1 MAISDPSCYTAFL
14 VLGWIRVASVRYLEI
29 PLGPSPQRCE
39 LSSHFVMADKLANA
53 SVLNPGL
60 STNLSLKKIPSL
72 DGLRAVAVLLVIFH
86 HLHVPFSPDG
96 RGVLTFFVLS
106 GFLITWMLLN
116 ESERTGDVS
125 IRNFYVRRILRIF
138 PAFYVFLIL
147 SIAARWLTVAW
158 PNRSLLYD
166 YLSAFFYTI
175 NYRLALTPHIAHT
188 AQHTW
193 ALSVEEQF
201 YLLWPCVFVAFHKK
215 LRRLA
220 YVLVAAIVLIN
231 IYRLVLYFG
240 FHARERWLTLS
251 FDTRADHILIGCL
264 LAVLLK
270 RGIGTWFWNWI
281 TARTWYSLV
290 PLLLTIASIAIS
302 MHQGLTYRYSVGFV
316 LDPLLT
322 AILLVQVI
330 ALGYSRLW
338 GWLNWKV
345 TVYLGKISYGMFLYH
360 MLANHLVIVLFGMHS
375 LWFRLPAVIAVTVL
389 FGTSS
394 YYLIENRFL
403 RLKTKFERRDP
414 RKHTAASLRP
424 HTSWPLQAAPSPE
437 NS

>member
-1 MAISDPSCYTAFL
+1 
-14 VLGWIRVASVRYLEI
+14 
-29 PLGPSPQRCE
+29 
-39 LSSHFVMADKLANA
+39 MADKLAHA
-53 SVLNPGL
+53 SVLNPRL
-60 STNLSLKKIPSL
+60 STSLSQKKIPSL
-72 DGLRAVAVLLVIFH
+72 DGLRAVAVLSVICH
-86 HLHVPFSPDG
+86 HLQVPFFPEG

-106 GFLITWMLLN
+106 GFLITWMMLN

-125 IRNFYVRRILRIF
+125 IRNFYLRRVLRIF

-147 SIAARWLTVAW
+147 SIAARWLTDAW

-215 LRRLA
+215 PRRLT
-220 YVLVAAIVLIN
+220 YVLVGTIVLIN
-231 IYRLVLYFG
+231 FYRLVLYFG
-240 FHARERWLTLS
+240 FHAREKWLTYS

-270 RGIGTWFWNWI
+270 RGVGTWFWNWI

-302 MHQGLTYRYSVGFV
+302 LHRGLAYRVGVGFV

-330 ALGYSRLW
+330 ALGHSRLW
-338 GWLNWKV
+338 GWLNWKG

-360 MLANHLVIVLFGMHS
+360 MLANRLVIMLLGMQS
-375 LWFRLPAVIAVTVL
+375 PWFRLPAVTAVSVL
-389 FGTSS
+389 FGTAS

-403 RLKTKFERRDP
+403 RLKTKFEREVRQRP
-414 RKHTAASLRP
+414 TVASLRP
-424 HTSWPLQAAPSPE
+424 NRLWPLQAAHQSRE
-437 NS
+437 LEIRVR

>member
-1 MAISDPSCYTAFL
+1 
-14 VLGWIRVASVRYLEI
+14 
-29 PLGPSPQRCE
+29 
-39 LSSHFVMADKLANA
+39 
-53 SVLNPGL
+53 L
-60 STNLSLKKIPSL
+60 STSLSQKKIPSL
-72 DGLRAVAVLLVIFH
+72 DGLRAVAVLLVICH
-86 HLHVPFSPDG
+86 HLHVPFFPEG

-147 SIAARWLTVAW
+147 SMAARWLMLAW
-158 PNRSLLYD
+158 PNRSLLFD
-166 YLSAFFYTI
+166 YLSAFFYTS
-175 NYRLALTPHIAHT
+175 NYRLALTPNIVHT

-201 YLLWPCVFVAFHKK
+201 YLLWPCVFVVFHKQ
-215 LRRLA
+215 LRRLT

-240 FHARERWLTLS
+240 LHVREKWISFS

-270 RGIGTWFWNWI
+270 HGVGTWFWNWI
-281 TARTWYSLV
+281 TARTWFSLV

-302 MHQGLTYRYSVGFV
+302 FHRGLAYRFSVGFV

-330 ALGYSRLW
+330 ALARSRLW

-360 MLANHLVIVLFGMHS
+360 MLANRLVIVLFGTHS
-375 LWFRLPAVIAVTVL
+375 LWFRLPAVIAMSAL
-389 FGTSS
+389 FGTCS

-414 RKHTAASLRP
+414 RKAAAARP
-424 HTSWPLQAAPSPE
+424 YPLWPLQVAPSSE
-437 NS
+437 N

>member
-1 MAISDPSCYTAFL
+1 
-14 VLGWIRVASVRYLEI
+14 
-29 PLGPSPQRCE
+29 
-39 LSSHFVMADKLANA
+39 MADKLAHA
-53 SVLNPGL
+53 SVLNPRL
-60 STNLSLKKIPSL
+60 STSLSQKKILSL

-86 HLHVPFSPDG
+86 HLHVPFFPEG

-106 GFLITWMLLN
+106 GFLITWMMLH
-116 ESERTGDVS
+116 ESEKTGDVS
-125 IRNFYVRRILRIF
+125 IRNFYIRRILRIF
-138 PAFYVFLIL
+138 PAFYVFLIVSL
-147 SIAARWLTVAW
+147 AARWITVAW

-166 YLSAFFYTI
+166 YLSALFYTI

-201 YLLWPCVFVAFHKK
+201 YLLWPCVFFAFHKK
-215 LRRLA
+215 LRRLT

-231 IYRLVLYFG
+231 IYRLILYFG
-240 FHARERWLTLS
+240 FHAREKWLIYS

-270 RGIGTWFWNWI
+270 RGAGTWFWNWI

-290 PLLLTIASIAIS
+290 PFFLTIASIAIS
-302 MHQGLTYRYSVGFV
+302 FHRGLAYRFSVGFV

-330 ALGYSRLW
+330 ALGHSRVW

-345 TVYLGKISYGMFLYH
+345 IVYLGKISYGMFLYH
-360 MLANHLVIVLFGMHS
+360 MLANRLVIVLFGMHS
-375 LWFRLPAVIAVTVL
+375 LWFRLPAVIATSVL
-389 FGTSS
+389 FGTAS
-394 YYLIENRFL
+394 YYLIEKRFL
-403 RLKTKFERRDP
+403 RLKIKFERTTMQEP
-414 RKHTAASLRP
+414 TAASFRP
-424 HTSWPLQAAPSPE
+424 HRLWLIRSRPLRRE
-437 NS
+437 LEIRVR

>member
-1 MAISDPSCYTAFL
+1 
-14 VLGWIRVASVRYLEI
+14 
-29 PLGPSPQRCE
+29 
-39 LSSHFVMADKLANA
+39 MADKLAHA
-53 SVLNPGL
+53 SVLNCGL
-60 STNLSLKKIPSL
+60 STSLSLKKIPSL

-86 HLHVPFSPDG
+86 HLHVPFFPEG

-106 GFLITWMLLN
+106 GFLITWMMLQ

-125 IRNFYVRRILRIF
+125 IRNFYIRRVLRIF
-138 PAFYVFLIL
+138 PAFYVFVIL
-147 SIAARWLTVAW
+147 SIVTRWLTVAW

-215 LRRLA
+215 LRRLT
-220 YVLVAAIVLIN
+220 YVLVAAIALIN
-231 IYRLVLYFG
+231 TYRLVLYFG
-240 FHARERWLTLS
+240 FHACEKWLTYS

-270 RGIGTWFWNWI
+270 RGVGTWFWNWI

-302 MHQGLTYRYSVGFV
+302 FHRGLAYRFSVGFV

-330 ALGYSRLW
+330 ALGHSRLW

-345 TVYLGKISYGMFLYH
+345 IVYLGKISYGMFLYH
-360 MLANHLVIVLFGMHS
+360 MFANRLVIVLFGMHS
-375 LWFRLPAVIAVTVL
+375 LWFRLPAVIAVSVL

-403 RLKTKFERRDP
+403 RLKTKFEREALQKP
-414 RKHTAASLRP
+414 TAASPRSNRLWPITNRP
-424 HTSWPLQAAPSPE
+424 PSRE
-437 NS
+437 LEIRVR

>member
-1 MAISDPSCYTAFL
+1 
-14 VLGWIRVASVRYLEI
+14 
-29 PLGPSPQRCE
+29 
-39 LSSHFVMADKLANA
+39 MADKLARA

-60 STNLSLKKIPSL
+60 STSLSLKKIPSL

-86 HLHVPFSPDG
+86 HLHVPFFPEG

-106 GFLITWMLLN
+106 GFLITWMLLQ
-116 ESERTGDVS
+116 ESERTGNVS
-125 IRNFYVRRILRIF
+125 IRNFYIRRVLRIF
-138 PAFYVFLIL
+138 PAFYFFLIL

-158 PNRSLLYD
+158 PNRSLIYD
-166 YLSAFFYTI
+166 YLSAFFYAI
-175 NYRLALTPHIAHT
+175 NYRLAMTPHIVHT

-201 YLLWPCVFVAFHKK
+201 YLLWPCVFVAFHDK
-215 LRRLA
+215 LRRLT
-220 YVLVAAIVLIN
+220 YVLAAAIVLIN

-240 FHARERWLTLS
+240 FHAREKWLTYS
-251 FDTRADHILIGCL
+251 FDTRADHIFIGCL

-270 RGIGTWFWNWI
+270 RGVGTWLWNWI

-302 MHQGLTYRYSVGFV
+302 FHRGLAYRVCVGFV

-322 AILLVQVI
+322 AILLVQAI
-330 ALGYSRLW
+330 SLGHSRLW
-338 GWLNWKV
+338 GWLNWKA

-360 MLANHLVIVLFGMHS
+360 MLANRLVIVLFGTHS
-375 LWFRLPAVIAVTVL
+375 LWLRLPAVIAVSVL
-389 FGTSS
+389 FGTCS

-403 RLKTKFERRDP
+403 RWKTKFERRDP
-414 RKHTAASLRP
+414 RRPSAAPRRP
-424 HTSWPLQAAPSPE
+424 DPLWTLQASQSRE
-437 NS
+437 LEIRVR

>member
-1 MAISDPSCYTAFL
+1 
-14 VLGWIRVASVRYLEI
+14 
-29 PLGPSPQRCE
+29 
-39 LSSHFVMADKLANA
+39 MADKLAHA
-53 SVLNPGL
+53 SVLNCGL
-60 STNLSLKKIPSL
+60 STSLSLKKIPSL

-86 HLHVPFSPDG
+86 HLHVPFFPEG

-106 GFLITWMLLN
+106 GFLITWMMLQ

-125 IRNFYVRRILRIF
+125 IRNFYIRRVLRIF

-147 SIAARWLTVAW
+147 SIVTRWLTVAW

-215 LRRLA
+215 LRRLT
-220 YVLVAAIVLIN
+220 YVVVAAIVLIN
-231 IYRLVLYFG
+231 IYRLFLYFG
-240 FHARERWLTLS
+240 FHAREKWLTYS

-270 RGIGTWFWNWI
+270 RGVGTWFWNWI

-302 MHQGLTYRYSVGFV
+302 FHRGLAYRFSVGFL

-322 AILLVQVI
+322 AILLVEVI
-330 ALGYSRLW
+330 ALGQSRLW

-360 MLANHLVIVLFGMHS
+360 MLANRLVIVLFGMHS
-375 LWFRLPAVIAVTVL
+375 LWFRLPAMIAVSVL

-403 RLKTKFERRDP
+403 LLKTKFEREAP
-414 RKHTAASLRP
+414 RKPAAASVRP
-424 HTSWPLQAAPSPE
+424 YQLWPLQAVPAPE
-437 NS
+437 NSKFA

>member
-1 MAISDPSCYTAFL
+1 
-14 VLGWIRVASVRYLEI
+14 
-29 PLGPSPQRCE
+29 
-39 LSSHFVMADKLANA
+39 MADKLARA

-60 STNLSLKKIPSL
+60 SSSLSQKKIPSL

-86 HLHVPFSPDG
+86 HLHVPFFPDG

-147 SIAARWLTVAW
+147 SIAARWLTLAW
-158 PNRSLLYD
+158 PNRSLLFD
-166 YLSAFFYTI
+166 YLSAFFYTS
-175 NYRLALTPHIAHT
+175 NYRLALTPNIAHT

-201 YLLWPCVFVAFHKK
+201 YLLWPCVFVAFHKN
-215 LRRLA
+215 LRRLT
-220 YVLVAAIVLIN
+220 YVLIAAIVLIN
-231 IYRLVLYFG
+231 FHRLILHFG
-240 FHARERWLTLS
+240 FHVHEKWISFS

-270 RGIGTWFWNWI
+270 RGVGTWFWNWI
-281 TARTWYSLV
+281 TARSWFSLV

-302 MHQGLTYRYSVGFV
+302 FHRGLAYRFSVGFV
-316 LDPLLT
+316 LDPLFT

-330 ALGYSRLW
+330 ALGQSRLW

-360 MLANHLVIVLFGMHS
+360 MLANRLVIVLFGTHS
-375 LWFRLPAVIAVTVL
+375 MWFRLPAVIAMSAL
-389 FGTSS
+389 FGTCS

-414 RKHTAASLRP
+414 RKPTAGLLRGP
-424 HTSWPLQAAPSPE
+424 LWPVQAAADFRE
-437 NS
+437 LEIRLR

>member
-1 MAISDPSCYTAFL
+1 
-14 VLGWIRVASVRYLEI
+14 
-29 PLGPSPQRCE
+29 
-39 LSSHFVMADKLANA
+39 MADKLAHA
-53 SVLNPGL
+53 SVLNCGL
-60 STNLSLKKIPSL
+60 STSLILKKIPSL

-86 HLHVPFSPDG
+86 HLHVPFFPEG

-106 GFLITWMLLN
+106 GFLITWMMLQ

-125 IRNFYVRRILRIF
+125 IRNFYLRRVLRIF
-138 PAFYVFLIL
+138 PAFYVFLIVSL
-147 SIAARWLTVAW
+147 AARWLTVAW

-215 LRRLA
+215 LRRLT
-220 YVLVAAIVLIN
+220 YVLVAAVVLIN

-240 FHARERWLTLS
+240 FHARENWLTYS
-251 FDTRADHILIGCL
+251 FDTRADHIFIGCL

-270 RGIGTWFWNWI
+270 RGVGTWFWSWI
-281 TARTWYSLV
+281 TARTWYSLA

-302 MHQGLTYRYSVGFV
+302 FHRGFAYRFCVGFV

-330 ALGYSRLW
+330 ALGHSRLW

-345 TVYLGKISYGMFLYH
+345 IVYLGKISYGMFLYH
-360 MLANHLVIVLFGMHS
+360 MLANRLVIVLFGMPS
-375 LWFRLPAVIAVTVL
+375 LWFRLPAVIAVSVL
-389 FGTSS
+389 FGTCS
-394 YYLIENRFL
+394 YYLIESRFL

-414 RKHTAASLRP
+414 RKPTAAPLRP
-424 HTSWPLQAAPSPE
+424 DPLWAPAVCPQSRE
-437 NS
+437 LEIRVR